1 MSGIRCARRAVLLAL
16 VTGSLFAVW
25 IVSRPLALASRALG
39 LRTHRAL
46 FMAWARASARV
57 LNMDVRVEGT
67 PPRPPFLLVT
77 NHLGYIDVVTLAGI
91 VPARFLS
98 RADVAHW
105 PIVGV
110 LARAM
115 GTLFID
121 RARKSELPDVAGAIA
136 AVLARGEGVVL
147 FPEGTSS
154 DGSDVLPFRASL
166 FEVAVRS
173 GVPVTTATLSY
184 RTPAGSPPAATAV
197 CWWGDMTFG
206 KHFLELL
213 ALPAITV
220 QVEFGARGLHG
231 SDRKLLA
238 LEAWKEVR
246 GRLESRHELPVVS
259 ALP

>member
-1 MSGIRCARRAVLLAL
+1 MSRLRCALRLPVLLVATAAL
-16 VTGSLFAVW
+16 FSIWVL
-25 IVSRPLALASRALG
+25 SRPLALVSTKLALRA
-39 LRTHRAL
+39 HRAL
-46 FMAWARASARV
+46 FRGWARAMARV
-57 LNMDVRVEGT
+57 LRLEIRVEGT
-67 PPRPPFLLVT
+67 PPAPPFLLVT
-77 NHLGYIDVVTLAGI
+77 NHLGYVDVVTLASL
-91 VPARFLS
+91 VDARFLS